1 MDSPSTPSRS
11 RYSDLPKLDS
21 AEGAIDWARKV
32 RALQQQVDADEEA
45 EYKRLQE
52 EIAASRIARKRRSR
66 GGFVSPTSAEF
77 ASSRESLSEVS
88 QKSSTSDL
96 KSIADRQQ
104 SEVEA
109 FHKLNGTSSSSSP
122 SNSDIKGSI
131 ATARA
136 WMTSNSSNATASKP
150 SGPISLAAFM
160 GGRASGPILNK
171 HAPQQDAH
179 DPTQFEDRGRITAPH
194 PVFGRG
200 GVAMPGLTASSRF
213 PLRDEIGS
221 LPSVVSPKYGS
232 DRAPTAS
239 LAPLE
244 RTVTPANNGIP
255 ESSPS
260 TTAPLVIRPR
270 SASPT
275 KIFDERPV
283 PLQKTGGRDRTIS
296 IPSVSSYLSE
306 SGVLSRSSLSEKNGP
321 RERTLSS
328 SPSESPPVSAKFP
341 VVKTS
346 QERPVSTTNTGPR
359 DRTISTPTGN
369 SRVTFTVSDSTTSDN
384 VPSLRRPISTSFTPP
399 KPPIQATSLSKSPPH
414 KSPVSIP
421 SLAKPIRPDPK
432 PSPQT
437 SHMPVSPNTSP
448 AFLKPPVQKEP
459 TPSISRLQGRGFVQN
474 MVKASHTFETPS
486 SSTQTT
492 PDRPVSAS
500 RKATVLERW
509 HHNGSPSPVPT
520 SSPPVTSP
528 KPLAMRKS
536 FTLEPNSSLKATAT
550 GPSVTPKP
558 VKTLPLTTKVDSEPI
573 RPRRDS
579 PPMLNSQGTGLGSAT
594 TLVVF
599 KPPADEEEV
608 GSFGAVSELGVK
620 HSAAQQKL
628 PVVAGKPLTHPTKE
642 RARKPKKS
650 QRQSTAPVS
659 SDTGPPISVTQQM
672 VKPAD
677 SPVVPFESESPTRF
691 ELLRPTPV
699 SRTSGGP
706 GKLGRVADRWAEQAI
721 IGVRPV
727 ASRSPS
733 TESEIPKTSGMVGRR
748 ALPGLAAT
756 PTIVPSKLPSGPP
769 SPVKPFSI
777 PRTESSEKSP
787 VSPGL
792 VSKYPFE
799 PTRPTTPTRHSRIPS
814 TGNRATVMDVAQ
826 IFTEPQ
832 KQMEPEKA
840 SPEVIEEPA
849 SLPPL
854 NPNFRQN
861 INPPA
866 LSERRRSSYQ
876 EKYSAIV
883 LPPLHEE
890 VTPTPTPVSTVARGS
905 SPAVE
910 HTIPTSIDQV
920 LQGTLN
926 QIERTAATN
935 SDVVTINHD
944 DPPLPS
950 IDIDAL
956 LKSHQLSESN
966 SDLATVSVEV
976 MIISGNAAVLSR
988 ETNIFYDAEVV
999 AIVHRSKS
1007 KSSGLVSTTIWGW
1020 LGKNCE
1026 AGDLEQNKLEELSKR
1041 YGTNVILVK
1050 QYAEPSEMLRVL
1062 GNHLAVR
1069 QGKRAH
1075 WSADN
1080 TAMHVTRSR
1089 RGVIFIDELDLTIRN
1104 LCSGFSYCLTV
1115 LETIYVWYGRG
1126 SVASERKAALAYGR
1140 SLGENIVELQEG
1152 QNDGDEMFWMILGEE
1167 AFANANYWQWRPS
1180 AADINPRVLE
1190 VSEQT
1195 VKPVD
1200 FLQNISTMVHLVDCV
1215 WEYFIIVGSEA
1226 RTQRQNIRI
1235 ALYVASEL
1243 VRRVGW
1249 QRPYIPPIHVVIL
1262 PSQIPLDFKIHLR
1275 EIDESSLN
1283 PQGVPEHMNL
1293 LTFEEAHDHLLRRTF
1308 WE

>member
-77 ASSRESLSEVS
+77 ASSRESLSGVS

-104 SEVEA
+104 SQAEA
-109 FHKLNGTSSSSSP
+109 FHKLTGTSSSSSP

-131 ATARA
+131 AAARA

-150 SGPISLAAFM
+150 SGPTSLAAFM
-160 GGRASGPILNK
+160 GGRAAGPILNK

-179 DPTQFEDRGRITAPH
+179 DPTQFEDRRRITAPH
-194 PVFGRG
+194 PIFGRG

-239 LAPLE
+239 LASLE
-244 RTVTPANNGIP
+244 RTVSPANNGIP
-255 ESSPS
+255 ERSPS

-275 KIFDERPV
+275 KIFDERPA
-283 PLQKTGGRDRTIS
+283 PLQETGGRDRTIS

-306 SGVLSRSSLSEKNGP
+306 SGVLSRPPLSEKNDL
-321 RERTLSS
+321 REQTLSS
-328 SPSESPPVSAKFP
+328 SPSDSPPVSARFP

-346 QERPVSTTNTGPR
+346 QERPFSAPDTGPR

-399 KPPIQATSLSKSPPH
+399 KPPTQATSLSKSPPH
-414 KSPVSIP
+414 KSPVSAP
-421 SLAKPIRPDPK
+421 SSAKLIRPDPK
-432 PSPQT
+432 PSPQK

-509 HHNGSPSPVPT
+509 HHNGSPIPVPA

-536 FTLEPNSSLKATAT
+536 LTLEPNSSLKTTAT
-550 GPSVTPKP
+550 GSSVTPKP
-558 VKTLPLTTKVDSEPI
+558 VIPLPLTT

-608 GSFGAVSELGVK
+608 GSFGAVNELGVK

-650 QRQSTAPVS
+650 QRPSTVPVS
-659 SDTGPPISVTQQM
+659 SDTVPPISVTQQT
-672 VKPAD
+672 VKPAR
-677 SPVVPFESESPTRF
+677 SPVVPFESESPARF
-691 ELLRPTPV
+691 EPLRPTPV
-699 SRTSGGP
+699 SGTSGGP

-733 TESEIPKTSGMVGRR
+733 TESEIPKISGMVGRR

-756 PTIVPSKLPSGPP
+756 PTILPSKLSGGPP
-769 SPVKPFSI
+769 SLVKPFSI
-777 PRTESSEKSP
+777 TRTESSEKSP
-787 VSPGL
+787 VSPSL
-792 VSKYPFE
+792 TSKYPFE
-799 PTRPTTPTRHSRIPS
+799 PTRPTTPSRHSRIPS

-826 IFTEPQ
+826 TFTEPP
-832 KQMEPEKA
+832 KQTEPEKA

-905 SPAVE
+905 SHVVE
-910 HTIPTSIDQV
+910 DTIPTSIDQV
-920 LQGTLN
+920 LQGSLR
-926 QIERTAATN
+926 QIERTAGTN
-935 SDVVTINHD
+935 SDVVHINHD
-944 DPPLPS
+944 DPPLPN

-956 LKSHQLSESN
+956 LKSHQPSESN
-966 SDLATVSVEV
+966 TNLATVSVEV
-976 MIISGNAAVLSR
+976 IVISGNNATVLSR
-988 ETNIFYDAEVV
+988 ETDIFYDAEVL

-1026 AGDLEQNKLEELSKR
+1026 PGDPEQNKLEELSKR
-1041 YGTNVILVK
+1041 YGTNVIPVK

-1075 WSADN
+1075 WAADN

-1126 SVASERKAALAYGR
+1126 SVASERKAALVYGR
-1140 SLGENIVELQEG
+1140 SLGENIVELREG
-1152 QNDGDEMFWMILGEE
+1152 QDDGDEMFWMILGEE

-1180 AADINPRVLE
+1180 AADINPRVWE

-1200 FLQNISTMVHLVDCV
+1200 FLQNISTVVHLVDCV

-1226 RTQRQNIRI
+1226 STQRQNIRI
-1235 ALYVASEL
+1235 ALDVASEL
-1243 VRRVGW
+1243 VQRVAW

-1262 PSQIPLDFKIHLR
+1262 PSQIPLDFKVHLR

>member
-104 SEVEA
+104 SQVEA

-346 QERPVSTTNTGPR
+346 QERPVSTTNTGSR

-384 VPSLRRPISTSFTPP
+384 LPSLRRPISTSFTPP

-509 HHNGSPSPVPT
+509 HHNGSPSPVPA

-558 VKTLPLTTKVDSEPI
+558 VKTFPLTTKVDSEPI

-608 GSFGAVSELGVK
+608 GSFGVVNELGVK

-650 QRQSTAPVS
+650 QRQSTTPVS
-659 SDTGPPISVTQQM
+659 SNTGPPISVTQQT

-691 ELLRPTPV
+691 EPLRPTPV

-721 IGVRPV
+721 IG
-727 ASRSPS
+727 
-733 TESEIPKTSGMVGRR
+733 ISGMVGRR

-756 PTIVPSKLPSGPP
+756 PTILP
-769 SPVKPFSI
+769 K
-777 PRTESSEKSP
+777 SSEKSP
-787 VSPGL
+787 VSPSL
-792 VSKYPFE
+792 ASKYPSE
-799 PTRPTTPTRHSRIPS
+799 PTRPTTPSRHSRIPS

-826 IFTEPQ
+826 AFTEPQ
-832 KQMEPEKA
+832 KQTEPEKA
-840 SPEVIEEPA
+840 SPEVIEAPA

-883 LPPLHEE
+883 LPPLREE

-935 SDVVTINHD
+935 SDVVHINHD

-950 IDIDAL
+950 IDIDVL
-956 LKSHQLSESN
+956 LKSHQLCESN

-976 MIISGNAAVLSR
+976 MIISGNNAAVLSR
-988 ETNIFYDAEVV
+988 ETDIFYDAEVL

-1152 QNDGDEMFWMILGEE
+1152 QDDGDEMFWMILGEK

-1200 FLQNISTMVHLVDCV
+1200 FLQNVSTMVHLVDCV

-1262 PSQIPLDFKIHLR
+1262 PSQIPLDLKIHLR